1 VESIPRQGSI
11 DDRLGSTLFLAALV
25 HGIVILGV
33 TFTIATRDDSGPLPS
48 LRVTLIVGNDRDEG
62 LNDDADFIANRT
74 QRGAGE
80 IAPGLRPTTTLSAAA
95 QLTQPGDPLGADL
108 TDGTPR
114 ELAPSAEQLVTREP
128 SPRSVHA
135 QPLPTEDPTEQPMKA
150 AAMIEQRAPQTVAAE
165 LDLRAALPSAH
176 DPAAVA
182 APSTQQSALAEY
194 LSGWR
199 RRVERVG
206 TLNYPAQ
213 FLGEIDLG
221 RPTLEVVIG
230 ADGDLEDIVVRNSS
244 GDKALDQAALKIL
257 RLAAPFEPLPE
268 DIRKDYDVLRFAY
281 EWDFSGAARDARTAA
296 ASP

>member
-11 DDRLGSTLFLAALV
+11 DDRLGSTQFLAALV
-25 HGIVILGV
+25 HGVVILGI
-33 TFTIATRDDSGPLPS
+33 TFTVATRNDSGPLPS
-48 LRVTLIVGNDRDEG
+48 LRVTLIVGSDQDQAQ
-62 LNDDADFIANRT
+62 NDDADFIANRT

-80 IAPGLRPTTTLSAAA
+80 IAPGPRPTTTLSAAA
-95 QLTQPGDPLGADL
+95 QLTQAGDPLGADL

-114 ELAPSAEQLVTREP
+114 ELVPSAEQLVTREP
-128 SPRSVHA
+128 SPRQVQA
-135 QPLPTEDPTEQPMKA
+135 EPLPTEEPTEQPMKA

-176 DPAAVA
+176 GSAAVA
-182 APSTQQSALAEY
+182 APSTQQSVLAEY

-230 ADGDLEDIVVRNSS
+230 ADGDLEDIVVRKSS
-244 GDKALDQAALKIL
+244 GDQALDQAALKIL

-281 EWDFSGAARDARTAA
+281 EWDFFGARDARTAA